1 MNMKK
6 LLILPIVGIVVSML
20 GVSVMAASATK
31 DFTATEVSTGKDITI
46 DYDGTQ
52 TSATAQDLT
61 TIDGLSDKVKA
72 VNSEA
77 DLSKAELVTS
87 FDISDYGKHSGNSEK
102 VTITFTGVAKKDG
115 DVFIVFHDGQ
125 TEYSVGTTP
134 SITVDYC
141 SPFFIYRISVTSSA
155 PTGQYAAP
163 YLVMVSVALVA
174 CGARRARS
182 ARGAGRTRCACGSSS
197 ARCCRGWYGAA

>member
-20 GVSVMAASATK
+20 GVSVLAAGRSPSK
-31 DFTATEVSTGKDITI
+31 DFTVTDANGNDITA
-46 DYDGTQ
+46 DYVGYEDPGG
-52 TSATAQDLT
+52 SGFDLT
-61 TIDGLSDKVKA
+61 TVDGLSDKVKA

-174 CGARRARS
+174 CGAVFAVRAKKAS
-182 ARGAGRTRCACGSSS
+182 K
-197 ARCCRGWYGAA
+197 